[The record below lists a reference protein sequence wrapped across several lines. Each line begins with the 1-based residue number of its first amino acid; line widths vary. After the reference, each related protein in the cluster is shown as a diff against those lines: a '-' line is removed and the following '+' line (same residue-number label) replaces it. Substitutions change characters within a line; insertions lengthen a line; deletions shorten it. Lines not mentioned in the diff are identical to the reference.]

1 MIHPIPWEAHST
13 GGSLSWLLLRSG
25 AEFGVFVSFVLA
37 VPKLFLPPSC
47 RYISILPAIPVTL
60 YLNPQEALEV
70 RHPQEANRYHPF
82 LASSGAKLG
91 AAAQPDQASPK
102 LQGHRDVTLYK

>member
-1 MIHPIPWEAHST
+1 M
-13 GGSLSWLLLRSG
+13 
-25 AEFGVFVSFVLA
+25 LA

>member
-1 MIHPIPWEAHST
+1 M
-13 GGSLSWLLLRSG
+13 
-25 AEFGVFVSFVLA
+25 
-37 VPKLFLPPSC
+37 
-47 RYISILPAIPVTL
+47 
-60 YLNPQEALEV
+60 